1 VPIAAKSMLM
11 RKSLFL
17 ILTLALIMVPVFL
30 MAHAFT
36 HFAQADVQDAADSGE
51 EAIDLDE
58 ICLDCLALTGFNFLF
73 IAAALL
79 FGNSVARRCLP
90 LWPPAHLIDSNRSPY
105 RSRAPPS
112 PAV

>member
-1 VPIAAKSMLM
+1 MLM

-36 HFAQADVQDAADSGE
+36 HFAQVDVQDAADSGE

-58 ICLDCLALTGFNFLF
+58 ICLDCLALAGFNFLF

-79 FGNSVARRCLP
+79 FGNSVARRRCLP
-90 LWPPAHLIDSNRSPY
+90 LWPPARLIDFNRSPY
-105 RSRAPPS
+105 RSRAPPY